1 MTKFPVKTGEALHT
15 PIMVEEVL
23 QYMRISKLG
32 TYLDCT
38 VGYGGHAHFI
48 IKQLSKNG
56 KLLGIDKDEKAI
68 KFCKKTLS
76 AYNNIHLFHNSY
88 NNISDILSSSQIK
101 EVDGMLLDLG
111 LSSAQLDSYTR
122 GFSYKINSELDMR
135 FDLNQKLKAEN
146 ILNSYSK
153 KEIADIIYKYGEVK
167 SSRIIANNILKMR
180 PIKSVFELVEAIRI
194 STPPKN
200 RYRIIARV
208 FQAIRIKVNN
218 ELSNLENFLS
228 SFCNQL
234 SIGGRIIFISFH
246 SLEDR
251 LVKHSLKSLSNENKI
266 KILTKKPIYP
276 SEKEKLTN
284 SRSKS
289 AKLRA
294 AERIS

>member
-76 AYNNIHLFHNSY
+76 AYTNIHLFHNSY

>member
-76 AYNNIHLFHNSY
+76 AYTNIHLFHNSY

-153 KEIADIIYKYGEVK
+153 KEIADIIFKYGEVK

-289 AKLRA
+289 PKLRA

>member
-1 MTKFPVKTGEALHT
+1 MTAAAAALTHALT
-15 PIMVEEVL
+15 HSL
-23 QYMRISKLG
+23 AHSLTHFF
-32 TYLDCT
+32 TYSLHHSAIRAFT
-38 VGYGGHAHFI
+38 H
-48 IKQLSKNG
+48 
-56 KLLGIDKDEKAI
+56 LL
-68 KFCKKTLS
+68 F
-76 AYNNIHLFHNSY
+76 Y
-88 NNISDILSSSQIK
+88 SS
-101 EVDGMLLDLG
+101 
-111 LSSAQLDSYTR
+111 
-122 GFSYKINSELDMR
+122 
-135 FDLNQKLKAEN
+135 
-146 ILNSYSK
+146 
-153 KEIADIIYKYGEVK
+153 
-167 SSRIIANNILKMR
+167 
-180 PIKSVFELVEAIRI
+180 IKSVFELVEAIRI

-208 FQAIRIKVNN
+208 SQAIRIKVNN

-276 SEKEKLTN
+276 SEKEKLAN